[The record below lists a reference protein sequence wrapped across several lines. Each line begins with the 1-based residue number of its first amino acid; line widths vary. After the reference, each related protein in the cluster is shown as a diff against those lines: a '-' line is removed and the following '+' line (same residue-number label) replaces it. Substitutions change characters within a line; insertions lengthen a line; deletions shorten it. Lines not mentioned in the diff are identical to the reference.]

1 MQTDEDLLAGV
12 AAGDRAAF
20 AELFQRRN
28 GNVYRFALHM
38 LGQPSL
44 ADDVTQEVFLVVM
57 REAGRFDRTRSSGVA
72 WLCGIARNHALRRLA
87 ADHRVVAFDEHT
99 GAEPIAST
107 ADPVLD
113 LSRAETVEQVR
124 AAVLT
129 LPLAYREA
137 VALCDLQEMTYVDA
151 AAALG
156 CAVGTVRS
164 RLHRGRA
171 LLGEKL
177 AGQSGKRWIA

>member
-44 ADDVTQEVFLVVM
+44 ADDVTQEVFLAVM
-57 REAGRFDRTRSSGVA
+57 RDAGRFDASRSSAVA

-87 ADHRVVAFDEHT
+87 ADHRIVALDEQEDAPAAP
-99 GAEPIAST
+99 GS
-107 ADPVLD
+107 DPVVD
-113 LSRAETVEQVR
+113 LARAETIEQVR

-129 LPLAYREA
+129 LPLVYREA
-137 VALCDLQEMTYVDA
+137 VALCDLQEMSYVDA

-156 CAVGTVRS
+156 CAIGTVRS

-177 AGQSGKRWIA
+177 AGHPGARWIA

>member
-1 MQTDEDLLAGV
+1 MQTDEDLLAGI
-12 AAGDRAAF
+12 AAGDRGAF

-44 ADDVTQEVFLVVM
+44 ADDVTQEAFLAVM
-57 REAGRFDRTRSSGVA
+57 RDAGRFDRSRSSAVA

-87 ADHRVVAFDEHT
+87 ADQRVVALDEHDEV
-99 GAEPIAST
+99 APAAPMS
-107 ADPVLD
+107 DPVLD
-113 LSRAETVEQVR
+113 LARAETIEQVR

-137 VALCDLQEMTYVDA
+137 VALCDLQEMSYADA

-177 AGQSGKRWIA
+177 AGRPGARWIA